1 MNQPGIIILDKPVGK
16 SSAFITRIIGRKVG
30 AKKVGHL
37 GTLDPF
43 ATGVLPIAFN
53 SATKLIPYI
62 KSEQK
67 TYIFEVF
74 FGEKRETGD
83 ITGNIIETSDFCP
96 SKEEILSVLQYF
108 TGNILQIPHRFSAV
122 KINGKKAYEIA
133 RTGGQPNLK
142 ERPITIFSL
151 NLLNQASVNSYV
163 FEATVSPGTYIRTLA
178 EDIANK
184 LGSVAYVKNLRRIQD
199 GQFSIHKAVTMEL
212 LENLSFCID
221 DILQTPEFV
230 LENSPANSCVSE

>member
-16 SSAFITRIIGRKVG
+16 SSAFITRLIGRKVG
-30 AKKVGHL
+30 AKRAGHL

-53 SATKLIPYI
+53 SATKLISYI

-83 ITGNIIETSDFCP
+83 ITGKVIETSDFCP
-96 SKEEILSVLQYF
+96 SEREILSVLQYF
-108 TGNILQIPHRFSAV
+108 RGQLLQIPHRFSAV

-133 RTGGQPNLK
+133 RMGGNPSLK

-151 NLLNQASVNSYV
+151 SLLDQTLINSYV

-178 EDIANK
+178 EDIANR
-184 LGSVAYVKNLRRIQD
+184 LDSVAYVKNLRRVQD
-199 GQFSIHKAVTMEL
+199 GQFSISEAVTMEF
-212 LENLSFCID
+212 LENRSFCVD
-221 DILQTPEFV
+221 DILQTPES
-230 LENSPANSCVSE
+230 LLASVSHKAAEKF